1 MANSAL
7 YRTNTA
13 PSASGYKYTF
23 SAWVKRSKITDRQQ
37 FWRVLNPSATTY
49 YSYLEFQADDK
60 LHFNDYSSNGT
71 LDVAT
76 NRLFRDT
83 NAWYHIMAVVDTT
96 QGTASDRI
104 KLYINGAQETSLVG
118 TTYSLGQNQATTGT
132 ESGKNNYVG
141 GDLANNTR
149 FFNGY
154 MSHVSFVDGQA
165 LAPTVFG
172 QTDSTSG
179 IWKFKSPTGVTWGN
193 NGYHLK
199 FENSG
204 NLGLDS
210 SGEGHN
216 LTVSGNGRQAVD
228 TPSNVHAT
236 FNPLWG
242 TAGKTWTNGNTS
254 YAYGNNYQRS
264 SLFTLYSQYKF
275 YLEWKTSSSTA
286 VFHFNLTNEQLA
298 NDGRFGL
305 DTSNNASYRIN
316 DSSNALTFVHAGNT
330 DGVVNINGSAVSAT
344 DLIRISTSDVAMM
357 AFDPATGK
365 LWLGKN
371 GTWDKSGD
379 PANGNNPI
387 YTWSSG
393 NYTVGDPIYGGFGT
407 EGGNRVDA
415 NFGNGFFGT
424 TAISSAG
431 SNGNGSLFE
440 YDVPSGFYAL
450 NTKNT
455 NTYG

>member
-1 MANSAL
+1 MANSTL

-23 SAWVKRSKITDRQQ
+23 SAWVKRSKITERQQ

-83 NAWYHIMAVVDTT
+83 SAWYHIMAVVDTT

-179 IWKFKSPTGVTWGN
+179 IWKFKSSSGVTWGN
-193 NGYHLK
+193 NGYNLK

-216 LTVSGNGRQAVD
+216 LTVSGNLTQTVD
-228 TPSNVHAT
+228 TPSINWVT
-236 FNPLWG
+236 FNPLCNSGSGQVTYSRANTRGG
-242 TAGKTWTNGNTS
+242 TGGGASFLNMMPNSGKW
-254 YAYGNNYQRS
+254 
-264 SLFTLYSQYKF
+264 FM
-275 YLEWKTSSSTA
+275 E
-286 VFHFNLTNEQLA
+286 FHFNAAGAGQDNGIGFWSVDEAQRIA
-298 NDGRFGL
+298 FYAGGFKGIVWKYAGNVYVNG
-305 DTSNNASYRIN
+305 SNNAF
-316 DSSNALTFVHAGNT
+316 SSNTFTSGDIISVAMDMDNST
-330 DGVVNINGSAVSAT
+330 ATFYKNGSVAT
-344 DLIRISTSDVAMM
+344 NLNAYSFPFTERQAI
-357 AFDPATGK
+357 
-365 LWLGKN
+365 
-371 GTWDKSGD
+371 
-379 PANGNNPI
+379 
-387 YTWSSG
+387 
-393 NYTVGDPIYGGFGT
+393 TVGIIDGASASSEDGIFDFNSGANPTFGGRKT
-407 EGGNRVDA
+407 AGGNADGNSQG
-415 NFGNGFFGT
+415 NFSM
-424 TAISSAG
+424 A
-431 SNGNGSLFE
+431 
-440 YDVPSGFYAL
+440 VPSGYYAL
-450 NTKNT
+450 NTKNI